1 MSITVPINRLRT
13 KHSTATMKYL
23 PGMQL
28 SGQVSV
34 VFSLLSETDAVVLS
48 SLTDMSLSGTD
59 SVVLSSLKLKYF
71 DK

>member
-1 MSITVPINRLRT
+1 
-13 KHSTATMKYL
+13 MKYL

-34 VFSLLSETDAVVLS
+34 VFSLLSGTDAVVLS